1 MASNLCPICIEC
13 ARWQKHYT
21 ALHPQPSSAGSQ
33 DNTRRLWRPPRLCA
47 RARRKVTSIDERG
60 PHEPA
65 APADEAAVEP
75 CLGPNGQAGAP
86 RAALTL
92 PQLLDLLSQITEH
105 LQGAAADGAGP
116 HASPVDLPAGRLAML
131 GDLVQ
136 ALHAAT
142 HGGQADTPSSPTT
155 LGPALALALQPLAA
169 RAAEVGPAAAAAGRE
184 HGAGWRGALRG
195 TGSDEDRSLV
205 RGARSS
211 KHPKH

>member
-1 MASNLCPICIEC
+1 MGAS
-13 ARWQKHYT
+13 
-21 ALHPQPSSAGSQ
+21 
-33 DNTRRLWRPPRLCA
+33 
-47 RARRKVTSIDERG
+47 
-60 PHEPA
+60 
-65 APADEAAVEP
+65 
-75 CLGPNGQAGAP
+75 GQAAAP

-105 LQGAAADGAGP
+105 LQGAAADGGGP

-142 HGGQADTPSSPTT
+142 HGGQADTPSSPTI

-169 RAAEVGPAAAAAGRE
+169 RAAEAVGPAAAAAGRE

-195 TGSDEDRSLV
+195 TGSEEDRSLV
-205 RGARSS
+205 RRARSS
-211 KHPKH
+211 KHPKQ